1 MSIQTTQKVRTYKTV
16 TTEPVSTQVF
26 STRSASPMSPRATVS
41 TVSPVSPLP
50 PLSPIQVASSNVTS
64 LPVSGINGSYQSMR
78 YLIPVQQAMHVPQ
91 QPYVLMQQP
100 MVQQTMVQP
109 TMVQP
114 MMQPMYVQTLPRVSN
129 NTHHETRFVFQQN
142 DQEISS
148 ERRDDQGTHSD
159 FSQGSSPIKSVPS
172 MCEDEEEVEI
182 RADESEVE
190 GDNELNEGS
199 VEIEEVEIVNVIQQ
213 KPQTLRPRVSV
224 SEQKEVLEPT
234 KLDTRYF
241 GELLADVYR
250 KNCDIHSYIVENVSK
265 IRRKE
270 DIRDLTSDTRRVKE
284 EVESLIPK
292 GATELTKQQMRYVL
306 QTRFTA
312 ENSMRLL
319 LSTFNNLR
327 EELLKMSDDIRRL
340 EMEKESLERDL
351 KFKEDQAQQYDS
363 LMEGIRENNKQLQL
377 SLKEATATQRSL
389 ESKLTSSRNDDST
402 SSFKIKEL
410 EGRLRSLEKEN
421 EVLKQKLAGQASN
434 GSLHLKT
441 EALATHYKEQLETL
455 KRERDEE
462 MEKLRSQISKLQTK
476 ITTTTTTTTKSSA
489 ESALELKISQL
500 LSRLEQREITI
511 REKEEEIKRLMMERN
526 ESSKNITRTVITNK
540 YKTHYPL
547 LGLLNDDYQ
556 VTSPVKESK
565 TVVIESSGEKIR
577 RF

>member
-1 MSIQTTQKVRTYKTV
+1 
-16 TTEPVSTQVF
+16 
-26 STRSASPMSPRATVS
+26 
-41 TVSPVSPLP
+41 
-50 PLSPIQVASSNVTS
+50 
-64 LPVSGINGSYQSMR
+64 
-78 YLIPVQQAMHVPQ
+78 
-91 QPYVLMQQP
+91 
-100 MVQQTMVQP
+100 
-109 TMVQP
+109 
-114 MMQPMYVQTLPRVSN
+114 
-129 NTHHETRFVFQQN
+129 
-142 DQEISS
+142 
-148 ERRDDQGTHSD
+148 
-159 FSQGSSPIKSVPS
+159 
-172 MCEDEEEVEI
+172 MCEDEFQEEVEI

-213 KPQTLRPRVSV
+213 KPQTLRTRVSV

-319 LSTFNNLR
+319 LSTFSNLR

-389 ESKLTSSRNDDST
+389 ESKLTSSQNNDST